1 MTHLKKSLLGL
12 LLANPV
18 SFSFAQEN
26 QYTQAENIKQATEYA
41 KTFKG
46 EFKEF
51 PEFGLGQSTRYRI
64 LEKSGWTGPAQT
76 QETSPKSISQVTPE
90 TGGGYPL
97 PPIPFQFNA
106 QVGQAVSKTLPFL
119 AGAKSPKY
127 SLQGKLPSGLLLNA
141 STGVITGKPTLMGTY
156 TFSVIQS
163 SLSVPS
169 QASVDI
175 TLNVTPETGGG
186 YPLPPIPF
194 QFNAQVGQ
202 AVSKTLPFLAGA
214 KSPKYYLQGKLPS
227 GLLLNASTGVITGKP
242 TLMGTYTFSVIQ
254 SSLSVPS
261 QASVDVTLSV
271 TGITKPL

>member
-1 MTHLKKSLLGL
+1 MTHLKKSLLSL

-26 QYTQAENIKQATEYA
+26 QYTQAENIEQATEYA

-64 LEKSGWTGPAQT
+64 LEKSGWISPAQ
-76 QETSPKSISQVTPE
+76 EPSPKSISQVTPE

-141 STGVITGKPTLMGTY
+141 STGVITGKPTLMG
-156 TFSVIQS
+156 I
-163 SLSVPS
+163 
-169 QASVDI
+169 
-175 TLNVTPETGGG
+175 
-186 YPLPPIPF
+186 
-194 QFNAQVGQ
+194 
-202 AVSKTLPFLAGA
+202 
-214 KSPKYYLQGKLPS
+214 
-227 GLLLNASTGVITGKP
+227 
-242 TLMGTYTFSVIQ
+242 YTFSVIQ

-261 QASVDVTLSV
+261 QASVDVTLTV
-271 TGITKPL
+271 FKPL